1 MSIINDS
8 PRISTDTLK
17 SKLDL
22 SEIQG
27 RMETIQTVVVLSIE
41 QGAVDFKKFV
51 FLRCLWTTSRNLK
64 KKRRKEIQGSAE
76 KLIG

>member
-51 FLRCLWTTSRNLK
+51 FLRLWTTSRNLK